1 MIALELNPIEWI
13 LFISS
18 FVAFIPMIPLIRLYI
33 RTRIGEYLLFC
44 GVFLSSSIF
53 AISSIIAQE
62 TGILLFWQLMF
73 SARNFTYFLF
83 FLHLTRMLWYTPP
96 GYILH
101 TGSIGYAIV
110 QFSILLWRF
119 NEDGVPGLYLPDGTA
134 IFSPENRL
142 LGLLFQFYVVSL
154 FLYAYYKIQI
164 ENPSNR
170 VKNTKLL
177 MLLLSSALVMS
188 RAYRIAQV
196 FGLPMNQGTEI
207 FGHLL
212 IVIGFFAVGLVYIIY
227 PESIMLTIVQLGGV
241 LVLSRTGVPV
251 AANKFKESNIRVP
264 TMLLGGIMTA
274 VETILTE
281 TMETEDQTSFHQLL
295 TRKTSVLIYRGP
307 KFMYS
312 IITKDNPTSLQRSSL
327 KFFARN
333 FVRLY
338 KTEILQFERSGRMI
352 MDISKVL
359 ELAFPYSSGLTPEP
373 WR

>member
-1 MIALELNPIEWI
+1 
-13 LFISS
+13 
-18 FVAFIPMIPLIRLYI
+18 
-33 RTRIGEYLLFC
+33 
-44 GVFLSSSIF
+44 
-53 AISSIIAQE
+53 
-62 TGILLFWQLMF
+62 
-73 SARNFTYFLF
+73 
-83 FLHLTRMLWYTPP
+83 MLWYTPP